1 MNDVNKPFQTPGT
14 DASRPDGYCQHKC
27 PFGNGDSQLNGVRW
41 IQATTDRLTQL
52 EKDVQGIQEEI
63 DSVGS
68 DVQEVK
74 QDLTF
79 WARMATTLVGIPSI
93 VILIIKIFQEIS
105 VLKQ

>member
-14 DASRPDGYCQHKC
+14 DASGPDGYCQHKC

-41 IQATTDRLTQL
+41 IQATTDRLSQL
-52 EKDVQGIQEEI
+52 EKEVQGIQEEI

-68 DVQEVK
+68 GVQEVK

-79 WARMATTLVGIPSI
+79 WARMATALVGIPSI

>member
-52 EKDVQGIQEEI
+52 EKDVKKIQEEI
-63 DSVGS
+63 SSVG
-68 DVQEVK
+68 DGVQAVK